1 MCRTS
6 MEPPVVPAGKPVLGG
21 EKCRPVAGG
30 GSTRCR
36 LTLVSILLVAI
47 TASCG
52 GILMA
57 FLVKQE
63 FLADH
68 LVELQGLRYE
78 SSLQCPSSN
87 YHRTL
92 TPVLERLF
100 KSSFQNS
107 ALEGTCD
114 RCSVLQ
120 YRKGNASILVHFRLW
135 FSSQPL
141 SPDAEEQALERG
153 LAAALGNGGITLPSY
168 GTIWAASLTELSSD
182 SPSGTGL
189 KSGTCPGTAFT
200 CHSGQCVPRENV
212 ECDDRSDCLDGSD
225 EAECDCG
232 SRPAMQAANRI
243 VGGSEATRGEFP
255 WQVSLRENNE
265 HFCGATILAAKWL
278 VSAAHCFNEFQD
290 PGTWTAHAG
299 TVWLSGS
306 ESSAVKT
313 GVSHILKHP
322 SYDTDTADYDVA
334 LLALSEPLPF
344 SKYVQPACLPASS
357 HIFPSGKKCSISG
370 WGYLKEDFLV
380 KPELL
385 QKAVVE
391 LLDQTLCAS
400 LYSNALTD
408 RMLCAGYLEGKVDSC
423 QGDSGGPLVCEE
435 PSGRFF
441 LAGIVSWGIGCAE
454 AKRPGVY
461 ARVTRLRNWIH
472 DTMATFTAPPG
483 LTLPSMASTTLLP
496 LASTKGT
503 TTTTGK
509 PLPSPT
515 MAGGRPA
522 ATVPR
527 PQECGRRPGFS
538 KPIKIVGGLDAS
550 RGEVPWQVSL
560 KEGLH
565 HFCGATIIG
574 ERWLLSAAHCF
585 NHTKV
590 EYLTAFAGTTW
601 LSAADS
607 SSVKVSVRQV
617 VLHPSY
623 NPALLDFDVAV
634 LELERPL
641 PFGKVIQPICLPLAV
656 HKFPVGR
663 KCMISGWGSLQE
675 GNASKPE
682 NLQRASVGIID
693 QKTCNVLYNFSLTE
707 QMICAGFLDGKVDSC
722 QGDSGGPLACEETPG
737 VFYLAGLVSWGVG
750 CAQARRPGVYARI
763 TKLKAWILE
772 TISPCPSTT
781 TKAATTSSTTT
792 SGSASASSPSLPLAS
807 QRTTQASLRVTPSTA
822 RPPTNTPRAT
832 QFAAVPCTP
841 STFKCSGKVCIGK
854 ANPECDGVMDCS
866 NGRDEA
872 NCRTSS
878 LLVKKRT
885 PSSVPPQASN
895 VFIAQEGT
903 ARPPSLW
910 ILGIPFPVSPQP
922 RPVHSRGEMRQLPQV
937 AGSNG
942 AAGAVSKECT
952 KVKGRGC
959 WSPPTLVPDV
969 DLYSWLG
976 SGGSHWVVLL
986 RRPAPLFPG
995 DWGDGAGLEL
1005 AKGPR
1010 CTVLLSYSDPKMWV
1024 AVLGTPFLSG
1034 LDGRVEK
1041 VFQIHKHP
1049 FYNIYTLDYDVALL
1063 ELASPLSFTSTIKPI
1078 CLPDHAHLFGQ
1089 GARCVITGWGS
1100 TKEGGLMARQ
1110 LQKAAVN
1117 LIAEQDCRRFYPVQI
1132 SSRMVCAGFPQG
1144 SVDSC
1149 SGDAGGPLACKEA
1162 SGRWFLAGI
1171 TSWGYGCARP
1181 YFPGVYARV
1190 TAVRGWIAQNLKA

>member
-722 QGDSGGPLACEETPG
+722 QLCPAPHPPSSALAKSALGKRTPN
-737 VFYLAGLVSWGVG
+737 VTASW
-750 CAQARRPGVYARI
+750 
-763 TKLKAWILE
+763 T
-772 TISPCPSTT
+772 
-781 TKAATTSSTTT
+781 AATAGTRPT
-792 SGSASASSPSLPLAS
+792 APASLPTHLDCGSTSALAFS
-807 QRTTQASLRVTPSTA
+807 KIVGGSGAARGEWPWQASLWLRRKEHKCGAVVVADRWLLSAAHCFDVHCSP
-822 RPPTNTPRAT
+822 AT
-832 QFAAVPCTP
+832 
-841 STFKCSGKVCIGK
+841 G
-854 ANPECDGVMDCS
+854 
-866 NGRDEA
+866 
-872 NCRTSS
+872 TSS

>member
-722 QGDSGGPLACEETPG
+722 QLCPAPHPPSSALA
-737 VFYLAGLVSWGVG
+737 
-750 CAQARRPGVYARI
+750 
-763 TKLKAWILE
+763 K
-772 TISPCPSTT
+772 
-781 TKAATTSSTTT
+781 
-792 SGSASASSPSLPLAS
+792 SAL
-807 QRTTQASLRVTPSTA
+807 
-822 RPPTNTPRAT
+822 
-832 QFAAVPCTP
+832 
-841 STFKCSGKVCIGK
+841 G
-854 ANPECDGVMDCS
+854 
-866 NGRDEA
+866 
-872 NCRTSS
+872 
-878 LLVKKRT
+878 KRT
-885 PSSVPPQASN
+885 PNVTASWTAATAGTRPTATVAQPQLWPS
-895 VFIAQEGT
+895 
-903 ARPPSLW
+903 ARSW
-910 ILGIPFPVSPQP
+910 
-922 RPVHSRGEMRQLPQV
+922 
-937 AGSNG
+937 
-942 AAGAVSKECT
+942 GAVAQHEGS
-952 KVKGRGC
+952 GRGKRAC
-959 WSPPTLVPDV
+959 GCGGRSTSVGRWWWLTAGFSRLPTAL
-969 DLYSWLG
+969 
-976 SGGSHWVVLL
+976 
-986 RRPAPLFPG
+986 
-995 DWGDGAGLEL
+995 
-1005 AKGPR
+1005 
-1010 CTVLLSYSDPKMWV
+1010 MW
-1024 AVLGTPFLSG
+1024 
-1034 LDGRVEK
+1034 
-1041 VFQIHKHP
+1041 
-1049 FYNIYTLDYDVALL
+1049 
-1063 ELASPLSFTSTIKPI
+1063 
-1078 CLPDHAHLFGQ
+1078 
-1089 GARCVITGWGS
+1089 
-1100 TKEGGLMARQ
+1100 LMARQ

>member
-1 MCRTS
+1 

-36 LTLVSILLVAI
+36 LTLVSILLGAI

-52 GILMA
+52 AILMA

-100 KSSFQNS
+100 KSSFKNS

-135 FSSQPL
+135 FSLQPL

-153 LAAALGNGGITLPSY
+153 LAAALGNGGIALPSY
-168 GTIWAASLTELSSD
+168 GTIWAASLTGLSSD

-344 SKYVQPACLPASS
+344 GKYVQPACLPASS

-483 LTLPSMASTTLLP
+483 LTLPSTASTTLLP
-496 LASTKGT
+496 LVSTKGT

-515 MAGGRPA
+515 TTGGRPA

-792 SGSASASSPSLPLAS
+792 SGSASSSSSSPSLPLAS

-895 VFIAQEGT
+895 VFMSQEGT

-910 ILGIPFPVSPQP
+910 IPGIPFPVSPQP
-922 RPVHSRGEMRQLPQV
+922 RPVHSR
-937 AGSNG
+937 
-942 AAGAVSKECT
+942 
-952 KVKGRGC
+952 
-959 WSPPTLVPDV
+959 
-969 DLYSWLG
+969 
-976 SGGSHWVVLL
+976 
-986 RRPAPLFPG
+986 
-995 DWGDGAGLEL
+995 
-1005 AKGPR
+1005 
-1010 CTVLLSYSDPKMWV
+1010 
-1024 AVLGTPFLSG
+1024 
-1034 LDGRVEK
+1034 
-1041 VFQIHKHP
+1041 
-1049 FYNIYTLDYDVALL
+1049 
-1063 ELASPLSFTSTIKPI
+1063 
-1078 CLPDHAHLFGQ
+1078 
-1089 GARCVITGWGS
+1089 
-1100 TKEGGLMARQ
+1100 GLMARQ

-1132 SSRMVCAGFPQG
+1132 SSRMVCAGFLQG

>member
-1 MCRTS
+1 

-36 LTLVSILLVAI
+36 LTLVSILLGAI

-87 YHRTL
+87 YRRTL

-168 GTIWAASLTELSSD
+168 GTIWAASLTGLSSD

-189 KSGTCPGTAFT
+189 KSGTCPGTVFT

-232 SRPAMQAANRI
+232 SRPAIQAANRI

-344 SKYVQPACLPASS
+344 GKYVQPACLPASS

-483 LTLPSMASTTLLP
+483 LTLPSTASTTLLP

-503 TTTTGK
+503 TTGK

-515 MAGGRPA
+515 TTGGRPA

-607 SSVKVSVRQV
+607 SSVKVSIRQV

-682 NLQRASVGIID
+682 TLQRASVGIID

-750 CAQARRPGVYARI
+750 CAQARRPGVYSRI

-792 SGSASASSPSLPLAS
+792 KATTSGSASSPSPSLSLAS

-872 NCRTSS
+872 NCNCGSTSALAFS
-878 LLVKKRT
+878 KIVGGSGAARGEW
-885 PSSVPPQASN
+885 PWQAS
-895 VFIAQEGT
+895 
-903 ARPPSLW
+903 LW
-910 ILGIPFPVSPQP
+910 L
-922 RPVHSRGEMRQLPQV
+922 RRKEHKC
-937 AGSNG
+937 
-942 AAGAVSKECT
+942 GAV
-952 KVKGRGC
+952 
-959 WSPPTLVPDV
+959 
-969 DLYSWLG
+969 
-976 SGGSHWVVLL
+976 VVAD
-986 RRPAPLFPG
+986 R
-995 DWGDGAGLEL
+995 W
-1005 AKGPR
+1005 
-1010 CTVLLSYSDPKMWV
+1010 LLSAAHCFDVYSDPKMWV

-1063 ELASPLSFTSTIKPI
+1063 ELASPLSFTSTVKPI

-1089 GARCVITGWGS
+1089 DARCVITGWGS

-1132 SSRMVCAGFPQG
+1132 SSRMVCAGFLQG